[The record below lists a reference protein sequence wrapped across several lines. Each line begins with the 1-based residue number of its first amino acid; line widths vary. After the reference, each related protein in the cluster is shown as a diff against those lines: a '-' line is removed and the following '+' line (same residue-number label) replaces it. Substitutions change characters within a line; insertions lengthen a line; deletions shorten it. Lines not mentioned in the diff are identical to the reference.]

1 MKTRASDH
9 YTAQDAELEPQMR
22 DPRPSRDIP
31 QPVDVEQHWNELHR
45 TNGRGQELFERA
57 KRHVKNAS
65 FADIAGATI
74 FGLAL
79 GYVLFAPRRNNGLR
93 QLVLGSLMPVAT
105 KGAHNAWESVRR
117 SRAVSG
123 FGDRV
128 TSFSDHMGDRMHD
141 LAGRASKLRSR
152 W

>member
-1 MKTRASDH
+1 MNTRASDH
-9 YTAQDAELEPQMR
+9 FTGEGADLEPQMR

-31 QPVDVEQHWNELHR
+31 QPVDVEQHWKELHR
-45 TNGRGQELFERA
+45 SNGRGHDLIERA

-65 FADIAGATI
+65 LADIAGAAA

-105 KGAHNAWESVRR
+105 KGAHNAWENIRR
-117 SRAVSG
+117 NRRLSS

-128 TSFSDHMGDRMHD
+128 TNFGDHVGDRMHD
-141 LAGRASKLRSR
+141 LAGRATKLRSR

>member
-1 MKTRASDH
+1 MNTRASDH
-9 YTAQDAELEPQMR
+9 FTGQGSDLEPQTR
-22 DPRPSRDIP
+22 DPRASRDIP
-31 QPVDVEQHWNELHR
+31 QPLDVDQHWNELHR
-45 TNGRGQELFERA
+45 SNGRGRELLERA
-57 KRHVKNAS
+57 KQHVKNAS
-65 FADIAGATI
+65 IADIAGAAA

-79 GYVLFAPRRNNGLR
+79 GYVLFSPRRNNGLR

-105 KGAHNAWESVRR
+105 KGAHNAWESIRKNR
-117 SRAVSG
+117 TISG

-128 TSFSDHMGDRMHD
+128 TDFSDHMGDRMHD